1 MMLKTIL
8 TSPTHPEYGS
18 VTVSF
23 PIPEEDYDH
32 SISLLEG
39 LGIGDILAQDCRVVE
54 LESPY
59 PVLDRL
65 KGAAVNVDELDYLAK
80 RLDSFCEG
88 EGSQFL
94 AMAHKLDL
102 SDIKDLINLTFC
114 CQQATVIT
122 DFSDLEQIGRDHCM
136 NINFGV
142 MSTEE
147 HAKVDGRAEALRLIR
162 SGQGTVT
169 PYGVVYDNGMELQPL
184 YDGRHFP
191 SYLYKP
197 SVIAIEAVSDGAA
210 GYFCLPM
217 PDRQLQRMTGRAG
230 LEAQNIPLKV
240 VLDELP
246 EKAADAL
253 DLEGLTLGDL
263 PGLNRLCRAIDPM
276 KDAEREK
283 LNAVVLMAEP
293 EDVIAVCQLAENLDQ
308 FDFIPDVQTPEEYG
322 RHMIRESGRYEYDA
336 NLEEFYDYRLYGE
349 QRVRQ
354 EGGSFN
360 ECGYVSY
367 HGVMPLEELMRE
379 DPVEQYQRET
389 GMQML

>member
-1 MMLKTIL
+1 MIKAVL
-8 TSPTHPEYGS
+8 TSPGHPEYGE
-18 VTVSF
+18 VTVPF
-23 PIPEEDYDH
+23 PIPDVDYDH
-32 SISLLEG
+32 AMELLGG
-39 LGIGDILAQDCRVVE
+39 LGIGDALAQDCRVTE
-54 LESPY
+54 LDSLY

-65 KGAAVNVDELDYLAK
+65 KGTAVNADELDYLAR
-80 RLDSFCEG
+80 RLDGFCEG
-88 EGSQFL
+88 ENDQFL

-102 SDIKDLINLTFC
+102 SDIKDFINLTFC
-114 CQQATVIT
+114 CQPATVIT
-122 DFSDLEQIGRDHCM
+122 GFSNLEQIGRDHCM
-136 NINFGV
+136 NIHGGA

-147 HAKVDGRAEALRLIR
+147 YAKVDGRAEAMRLIQ

-197 SVIAIEAVSDGAA
+197 SVMAIEAVSDNAA
-210 GYFCLPM
+210 GCFCLPM
-217 PDRQLQRMTGRAG
+217 PDQQLQRMTERAG

-240 VLDELP
+240 ALDELP

-253 DLEGLTLGDL
+253 DLEGLTLDDL

-276 KDAEREK
+276 KDADMEK

-293 EDVIAVCQLAENLDQ
+293 EDVMAVCQLAESLDK
-308 FDFIPDVQTPEEYG
+308 FDFIPGVQTAEEYG
-322 RHMIRESGRYEYDA
+322 RYMIQKSGRFEYDP
-336 NLEEFYDYRLYGE
+336 NLEGIYNYRAYGE
-349 QRVRQ
+349 QRIQ
-354 EGGSFN
+354 AEGGSFN

-367 HGVMPLEELMRE
+367 HGVMTLEELMRE
-379 DPVEQYQRET
+379 EPAEQYRRET